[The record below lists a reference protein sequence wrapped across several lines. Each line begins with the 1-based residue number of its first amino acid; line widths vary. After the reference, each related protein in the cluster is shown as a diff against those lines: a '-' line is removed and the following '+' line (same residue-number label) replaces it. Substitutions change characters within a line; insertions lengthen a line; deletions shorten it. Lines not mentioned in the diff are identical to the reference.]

1 MPNTLSCIWSQQYL
15 LIVLLT
21 ISFIFS
27 LVFFFSSLVCVLCV
41 LICESSNDNSEFVSF
56 LSAFLK
62 SGVIKFLYPI
72 FFSYSRKKRKSSV
85 QMFSVC
91 VSLSISFSG
100 TNHHFFFF
108 LSIFLFDRYF
118 SFVLYFFLP
127 FFFRRK
133 NQCSAKRLAFS
144 VCQTVRLK
152 ISSFSLSQSKDD
164 KTG

>member
-15 LIVLLT
+15 LIVLYT

-108 LSIFLFDRYF
+108 CPYSFLIDIFLLFSIF
-118 SFVLYFFLP
+118 SCH
-127 FFFRRK
+127 FFFAEK
-133 NQCSAKRLAFS
+133 INARL
-144 VCQTVRLK
+144 RGWL
-152 ISSFSLSQSKDD
+152 SLSVRQCDSKSHPSL
-164 KTG
+164 